1 MLPDLTDVRGACRIV
16 GGSDTPIDPS
26 TFYRGIKA
34 GRFPKPI
41 KVGRNSSR
49 WLISEL
55 RAALERAAA
64 AREAA

>member
-1 MLPDLTDVRGACRIV
+1 MLTDLTDVRGACKII
-16 GGSDTPIDPS
+16 GGTDTPIDPS
-26 TFYRGIKA
+26 TLYRGIKA
-34 GRFPKPI
+34 GIYPKPI

-49 WLISEL
+49 WLTSEL